1 MRLVMKFGGTSVG
14 DGSRI
19 RSVSDL
25 VANYAREGNAIVVVV
40 SAMGGVTDALVGAIE
55 RAGRGDFGF
64 IGGFVRELGD
74 KHRQALNVV
83 EKDELRRDAVTR
95 IEETLENLEKVLFGI
110 SCLREVTPRSRDLV
124 LSTGEQLSAPILS
137 ACLVQ
142 NGLCSRWF
150 TGGEAGLIT
159 DNRFGD
165 ARPLMDVTRRLVR
178 ERLEPLTTRGCVP
191 VVTGYIACTREGI
204 VTTLGRGG
212 SDYTAS
218 ILGAALGVDEV
229 WIWTD
234 VDGVMTTDPRVDP
247 SARVIPVISY
257 AEATEMAYFG
267 AKVLHPRTLEPA
279 MEDDIPVRIRNS
291 FNPGAPGTL
300 IVKEHEV
307 KVEGAV
313 KAVAMIRDV
322 ALVTVSGTKMLGV
335 PGVAA
340 EVFGVL
346 GRLGINVLMISQ
358 ASSEANISFVIP
370 CGEVA
375 GATRALEDEFAMR
388 NHVSEVDA
396 EEDVCV
402 VAVVGAGMRGS
413 PGVAA
418 RVFHAVASH
427 GVNVR
432 MIAQGSS
439 ELNISFVVKEET
451 GRAAVRAV
459 HEEFKLGGG

>member
-19 RSVSDL
+19 RNASDL
-25 VANYAREGNAIVVVV
+25 VAKYVREGHETVIVV
-40 SAMGGVTDALVGAIE
+40 SAMAGVTDALVDAVE
-55 RAGRGDFGF
+55 RAERGDSGY
-64 IGGFVRELGD
+64 IEGFVRGLRD
-74 KHRQALNVV
+74 RHSQALSVV
-83 EKDELRRDAVTR
+83 EKAELRREALQS
-95 IEETLENLEKVLFGI
+95 IEGTLESLGKVLYGI

-124 LSTGEQLSAPILS
+124 LSTGEQLSAPILL

-142 NGLCSRWF
+142 SGVRSRWF
-150 TGGEAGLIT
+150 TGGEAGVVT
-159 DNRFGD
+159 DDRFGD
-165 ARPLMDVTRRLVR
+165 ARPLMDSTARLVK
-178 ERLEPLTTRGCVP
+178 ERLEPLLTVGVVP
-191 VVTGYIACTREGI
+191 VVTGYIARTEGGI

-218 ILGAALGVDEV
+218 ILGAALDADEV

-247 SARVIPVISY
+247 GARVIPAISY

-279 MEDDIPVRIRNS
+279 MEKSIPVRIRNS
-291 FNPGAPGTL
+291 FNPEASGTL
-300 IVKEHEV
+300 IVKHDGSGV
-307 KVEGAV
+307 DGSV
-313 KAVAMIRDV
+313 KAVTMIENV
-322 ALVTVSGTKMLGV
+322 ALVTVGGTKMLGV

-346 GRLGINVLMISQ
+346 GRSGINVLMISQ
-358 ASSEANISFVIP
+358 ASSEANISFIIP
-370 CGEVA
+370 RGEVD
-375 GATRALEDEFAMR
+375 RASKALKEEFANR
-388 NHVSEVDA
+388 NHVSEVEA

-402 VAVVGAGMRGS
+402 VAVVGAGMRSS

-418 RVFHAVASH
+418 RVFRAVASQ

-439 ELNISFVVKEET
+439 ELNISFVVKDDA
-451 GRAAVRAV
+451 GRTAVRAI
-459 HEEFKLGGG
+459 HREFDLGG